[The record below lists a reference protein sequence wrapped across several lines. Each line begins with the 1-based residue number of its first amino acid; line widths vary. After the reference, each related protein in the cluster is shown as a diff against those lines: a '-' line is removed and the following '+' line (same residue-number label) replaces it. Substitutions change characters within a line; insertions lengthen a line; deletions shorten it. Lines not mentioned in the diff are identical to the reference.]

1 MDLITLIEQRFEIIE
16 LSRTYFI
23 LPDGKKHLAWKALY
37 RKR

>member
-23 LPDGKKHLAWKALY
+23 LPDGKNT
-37 RKR
+37 